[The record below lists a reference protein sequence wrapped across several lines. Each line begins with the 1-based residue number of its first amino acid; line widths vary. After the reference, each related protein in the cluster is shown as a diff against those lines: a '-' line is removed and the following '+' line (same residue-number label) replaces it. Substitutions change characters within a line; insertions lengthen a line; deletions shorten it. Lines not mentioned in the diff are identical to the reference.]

1 MADNLN
7 NLNPTFIKVKL
18 VSRKDK
24 NVGQPA
30 NDDNWVL
37 QFSGSWK
44 DFPESAEDLIELV
57 ESARTDSSRAIE
69 VL

>member
-1 MADNLN
+1 LAYK
-7 NLNPTFIKVKL
+7 PVA
-18 VSRKDK
+18 RKDK

-44 DFPESAEDLIELV
+44 DFPESAEELIELV
-57 ESARTDSSRAIE
+57 ESARTDSRTIE